1 MTRILE
7 LSQALKHQFT
17 LDPRTLSFV
26 TPMCAGH
33 NARFIFA
40 LLDKRTVNLAR
51 LGNILN
57 ASVTSQSNQRRAA
70 RFLAR
75 DSSWRTA
82 LSAWL
87 LSFYPDHVTL
97 AVDRTEWKFG
107 LTPINLLVIAVV
119 HNGFAF
125 PVLWCHLCKAGSSN
139 STEVTALLEKLR
151 AMLGTRSV
159 LVLMDREFASHAL
172 LKCLRGAKWDFD
184 LRLKRNALVSYRDH
198 THRVERYFSDLTM
211 GHGCWLKR
219 KVTVYGVKVFV
230 VAFRPL
236 TPTEDGDECVCVLTN
251 RAPSAAMSFYKQ
263 RWTIENLFAA
273 LKTRGFNF
281 EDSHIVNADRL
292 ENLLGVLCL
301 AAFWAVQLG
310 ELIAKQLPIQ
320 RKAHGRR
327 EVSVFRLG
335 LDALMR
341 LMRFDALELKVQR
354 CVWDDALRLLSG
366 T

>member
-1 MTRILE
+1 MNRILE
-7 LSQALKHQFT
+7 LASALKSQFT
-17 LDPRTLSFV
+17 LDPRTLSFL
-26 TPMCAGH
+26 
-33 NARFIFA
+33 ARFILA

-57 ASVTSQSNQRRAA
+57 VSVTSQSNQRRAA
-70 RFLAR
+70 RFLSR
-75 DSSWRTA
+75 DATWRTS
-82 LSAWL
+82 LTTWL

-107 LTPINLLVIAVV
+107 ATPINLLVVAVV

-125 PVLWCHLCKAGSSN
+125 PILWCHLGKAGSSN
-139 STEVTALLEKLR
+139 SGEVTTLLEKLR
-151 AMLGTRSV
+151 LMLNSQSV
-159 LVLMDREFASHAL
+159 LVLMDREFASRKL
-172 LKCLRGAKWDFD
+172 LEWLRDAKWDFD
-184 LRLKRNALVSYRDH
+184 LRLKRSALVRYKDH
-198 THRVERYFSDLTM
+198 THRVERYFADLAR

-219 KVTVYGVKVFV
+219 KVTVYGAKVFV

-236 TPTEDGDECVCVLTN
+236 KPTEDGDECVYVITN

-281 EDSHIVNADRL
+281 EDSHITNAARL

-310 ELIAKQLPIQ
+310 ELIAASQPIK

-335 LDALMR
+335 LDALER
-341 LMRFDALELKVQR
+341 LMRFDAPVVKGQW

>member
-1 MTRILE
+1 MTRILQ
-7 LSQALKHQFT
+7 LSQALKHHFT
-17 LDPRTLSFV
+17 LDPRTLSFL
-26 TPMCAGH
+26 
-33 NARFIFA
+33 ARFIVA
-40 LLDKRTVNLAR
+40 LIDKRTVNLAL
-51 LGNILN
+51 LGNTLN
-57 ASVTSQSNQRRAA
+57 PSVKGESNQRRAS
-70 RFLAR
+70 RFLTR
-75 DSSWRTA
+75 DASWRLA
-82 LSAWL
+82 LSSWL

-125 PVLWCHLCKAGSSN
+125 PILWCHLGKAGSSN
-139 STEVTALLEKLR
+139 STEVTTLLEKLR
-151 AMLGTRSV
+151 VILNAQSV
-159 LVLMDREFASHAL
+159 LVLMDREFASRTL
-172 LKCLRGAKWDFD
+172 LEWLRGANWDFD
-184 LRLKRNALVSYRDH
+184 LRLKCSALVRYRDH
-198 THRVERYFSDLTM
+198 THRVERYFTDLAK

-230 VAFRPL
+230 VAFKPL
-236 TPTEDGDECVCVLTN
+236 EPTEDGDECVYVVTN
-251 RAPSAAMSFYKQ
+251 KAPSAAMDFYRQ

-281 EDSHIVNADRL
+281 EDSHITSAAKL

-310 ELIAKQLPIQ
+310 ELIARCQPIK

-327 EVSVFRLG
+327 GVSVFRLG
-335 LDALMR
+335 LDALER
-341 LMRFDALELKVQR
+341 LLRFDAPVLKGQC

>member
-7 LSQALKHQFT
+7 LSQALKSNFT
-17 LDPRTLSFV
+17 LDPRALSFL
-26 TPMCAGH
+26 
-33 NARFIFA
+33 ARFIFA

-51 LGNILN
+51 LCNILN
-57 ASVTSQSNQRRAA
+57 ASVASESNQRRAS

-75 DSSWRTA
+75 DATWRTSLA
-82 LSAWL
+82 MWL

-97 AVDRTEWKFG
+97 AIDRTEWKFG
-107 LTPINLLVIAVV
+107 LTPINLLVVAVV
-119 HNGFAF
+119 HNGFSF
-125 PVLWCHLCKAGSSN
+125 PIIWQHLGKAGSSN
-139 STEVTALLEKLR
+139 AAEVTTLLEKLK
-151 AMLGTRSV
+151 ALLGHQSV
-159 LVLMDREFASHAL
+159 LVLMDREFASHKL
-172 LKCLRGAKWDFD
+172 LEWLTRANWNFD
-184 LRLKRNALVSYRDH
+184 LRLKRSARVNYRDH
-198 THRVERYFSDLTM
+198 THRVERFFSDLAT
-211 GHGCWLKR
+211 GHGGWLKR

-230 VAFRPL
+230 VAFRPFE
-236 TPTEDGDECVCVLTN
+236 PTEDGDECVYVITN
-251 RAPSAAMSFYKQ
+251 RAPSAAMSFYAQ

-281 EDSHIVNADRL
+281 EDSHMTNVDRL

-310 ELIAKQLPIQ
+310 ELIAKYQPIK

-335 LDALMR
+335 LDALER
-341 LMRFDALELKVQR
+341 LMRFDASVLKARR
-354 CVWDDALRLLSG
+354 CVWDDAIRLLSG

>member
-7 LSQALKHQFT
+7 LSQALKSQFT
-17 LDPRTLSFV
+17 LDPRTLSFL
-26 TPMCAGH
+26 
-33 NARFIFA
+33 ARFIFA

-57 ASVTSQSNQRRAA
+57 SSVTSQSNQRRAA
-70 RFLAR
+70 RFLSR

-107 LTPINLLVIAVV
+107 ATPINLLVVAVV

-125 PVLWCHLCKAGSSN
+125 PVLWCHLGKAGSSN

-151 AMLGTRSV
+151 LMLNCPSV
-159 LVLMDREFASHAL
+159 LVLMDREFASRTL
-172 LKCLRGAKWDFD
+172 LQWLRVANWDFD

-198 THRVERYFSDLTM
+198 THRVERYFSDLAK

-236 TPTEDGDECVCVLTN
+236 KLTEDGDECVYVITN
-251 RAPSAAMSFYKQ
+251 RAPSAALSFYRQ

-281 EDSHIVNADRL
+281 EDSHITNADRL

-310 ELIAKQLPIQ
+310 ELVAAHQPIK

-335 LDALMR
+335 LDALER
-341 LMRFDALELKVQR
+341 LMRFDAPVVKGQC
-354 CVWDDALRLLSG
+354 CVWDDALRLMSG

>member
-236 TPTEDGDECVCVLTN
+236 TPTEDGDECVYVLTN

-320 RKAHGRR
+320 RKALGRR

-335 LDALMR
+335 LDALER

>member
-1 MTRILE
+1 MNRILE
-7 LSQALKHQFT
+7 LTSALKHQFT
-17 LDPRTLSFV
+17 LDPRTLSFL
-26 TPMCAGH
+26 
-33 NARFIFA
+33 ARFIFA

-70 RFLAR
+70 RFLSR
-75 DSSWRTA
+75 DATWRTS
-82 LSAWL
+82 LTTWL

-107 LTPINLLVIAVV
+107 ATPINLLVIAVI

-125 PVLWCHLCKAGSSN
+125 PVLWCHLGKAGSSN
-139 STEVTALLEKLR
+139 SAEVTTLLEKLR
-151 AMLGTRSV
+151 VMLGTTSV
-159 LVLMDREFASHAL
+159 LVLMDREFASHKL
-172 LKCLRGAKWDFD
+172 LEWLRNANWDFD
-184 LRLKRNALVSYRDH
+184 LRLKCSALVRYKDH
-198 THRVERYFSDLTM
+198 THRVERYFGDLGK

-236 TPTEDGDECVCVLTN
+236 KPTKDDDECVYVITN

-263 RWTIENLFAA
+263 RWMIENLFAA

-281 EDSHIVNADRL
+281 EDSHITNAARL

-310 ELIAKQLPIQ
+310 ELVVAHQPIQ

-335 LDALMR
+335 LDALER
-341 LMRFDALELKVQR
+341 LMRFDASVVRGLW

>member
-1 MTRILE
+1 M
-7 LSQALKHQFT
+7 
-17 LDPRTLSFV
+17 
-26 TPMCAGH
+26 
-33 NARFIFA
+33 
-40 LLDKRTVNLAR
+40 
-51 LGNILN
+51 
-57 ASVTSQSNQRRAA
+57 
-70 RFLAR
+70 
-75 DSSWRTA
+75 
-82 LSAWL
+82 
-87 LSFYPDHVTL
+87 
-97 AVDRTEWKFG
+97 DRTEWKFG
-107 LTPINLLVIAVV
+107 ATPINLLVVAVV

-125 PVLWCHLCKAGSSN
+125 PVLWCHLGKAGSSN

-151 AMLGTRSV
+151 LMLNCPSV
-159 LVLMDREFASHAL
+159 LVLMDREFASRTL
-172 LKCLRGAKWDFD
+172 LQWLRVANWDFD

-198 THRVERYFSDLTM
+198 THRVERYFSDLAK

-236 TPTEDGDECVCVLTN
+236 KLTEDGDECVYVITN
-251 RAPSAAMSFYKQ
+251 RAPSAALSFYKQ

-281 EDSHIVNADRL
+281 EDSHITNADRL

-310 ELIAKQLPIQ
+310 ELVAKHQPIK

-335 LDALMR
+335 LDALER
-341 LMRFDALELKVQR
+341 LMRFDAPVVKGQW

>member
-1 MTRILE
+1 MNRITQLA
-7 LSQALKHQFT
+7 SALKSQFT
-17 LDPRTLSFV
+17 LDPRTLGFL
-26 TPMCAGH
+26 
-33 NARFIFA
+33 ARFIFA

-57 ASVTSQSNQRRAA
+57 ASVTSQSNQRRAS
-70 RFLAR
+70 RFLSR
-75 DSSWRTA
+75 DSSWRNA

-87 LSFYPDHVTL
+87 LSFYPQHVTL

-107 LTPINLLVIAVV
+107 ATPINLLVIAVV

-125 PVLWCHLCKAGSSN
+125 PVLWCHLGKAGSSN
-139 STEVTALLEKLR
+139 SAEVTTLLEKLR
-151 AMLGTRSV
+151 PLLNCPSV
-159 LVLMDREFASHAL
+159 LVLMDREFASRKL
-172 LKCLRGAKWDFD
+172 LEWLRGASWDFD
-184 LRLKRNALVSYRDH
+184 LRLKRNARVSYRDH
-198 THRVERYFSDLTM
+198 THRVERYFSDLAR

-236 TPTEDGDECVCVLTN
+236 KPTEDGDECVYVITN
-251 RAPSAAMSFYKQ
+251 RAPSAAMSFYKE

-281 EDSHIVNADRL
+281 EDSHITNAARL

-310 ELIAKQLPIQ
+310 ELVAAYQPIK

-335 LDALMR
+335 LDALER
-341 LMRFDALELKVQR
+341 LLRFDAPVVKGQW

>member
-1 MTRILE
+1 MNRILE
-7 LSQALKHQFT
+7 LSQALKSQFT
-17 LDPRTLSFV
+17 LDPRTLSFL
-26 TPMCAGH
+26 
-33 NARFIFA
+33 ARFIFA

-51 LGNILN
+51 LGNVLN

-70 RFLAR
+70 RFLSREAT
-75 DSSWRTA
+75 WRTS

-87 LSFYPDHVTL
+87 LSFYPNHVIL

-107 LTPINLLVIAVV
+107 LTPINLLVVAVV

-125 PVLWCHLCKAGSSN
+125 PVLWCHLGKAGSSN

-151 AMLGTRSV
+151 LMLNCPSV
-159 LVLMDREFASHAL
+159 LVLMDREFASRTL
-172 LKCLRGAKWDFD
+172 LQWLRVANWDFD

-198 THRVERYFSDLTM
+198 THRVERYFSDLAK

-236 TPTEDGDECVCVLTN
+236 KLTEDGDECVYVITN
-251 RAPSAAMSFYKQ
+251 RAPSAALSFYKQ

-281 EDSHIVNADRL
+281 EDSHITNADRL

-310 ELIAKQLPIQ
+310 ELVAKHQPIK

-335 LDALMR
+335 LDALER
-341 LMRFDALELKVQR
+341 LMRFDAPVVKGQW

>member
-7 LSQALKHQFT
+7 LASALKSQFT
-17 LDPRTLSFV
+17 LDPRTLSFL
-26 TPMCAGH
+26 
-33 NARFIFA
+33 ARFILA

-57 ASVTSQSNQRRAA
+57 VSVTSQSNQRRAA
-70 RFLAR
+70 RFLSR
-75 DSSWRTA
+75 DATWRTS
-82 LSAWL
+82 LTTWL

-107 LTPINLLVIAVV
+107 ITPINLLVIAVV

-125 PVLWCHLCKAGSSN
+125 PVLWCHLGKAGSSN
-139 STEVTALLEKLR
+139 SKEVTALLEKLH

-159 LVLMDREFASHAL
+159 LVLMDREFASRTL
-172 LKCLRGAKWDFD
+172 LEWLRNANWDFD
-184 LRLKRNALVSYRDH
+184 LRLKRSALVRYKDH
-198 THRVERYFSDLTM
+198 THRVERYFSDLAK

-236 TPTEDGDECVCVLTN
+236 KPTEDGDECVYVITN
-251 RAPSAAMSFYKQ
+251 RAPSAAVSFYKQ

-281 EDSHIVNADRL
+281 EDSHITNADRL

-310 ELIAKQLPIQ
+310 ELVAAHQPIK

-335 LDALMR
+335 LDALER
-341 LMRFDALELKVQR
+341 LMRFDAPVVKGQW

>member
-1 MTRILE
+1 MNTILE
-7 LSQALKHQFT
+7 LARALKTQFT
-17 LDPRTLSFV
+17 LDPRTLNFL
-26 TPMCAGH
+26 
-33 NARFIFA
+33 ARFIFA

-57 ASVTSQSNQRRAA
+57 ASVTSQSNQRRAS

-75 DSSWRTA
+75 DSSWRDA
-82 LSAWL
+82 LTTWL

-107 LTPINLLVIAVV
+107 VTPINLLVVAVV

-125 PVLWCHLCKAGSSN
+125 PIIWQHLGKAGSSN
-139 STEVTALLEKLR
+139 SAEVTKLLEQLISSLSDK
-151 AMLGTRSV
+151 TV
-159 LVLMDREFASHAL
+159 LVLMDREFASHKL
-172 LKCLRGAKWDFD
+172 LAWLTHANWDFD
-184 LRLKRNALVSYRDH
+184 LRLKRSARVSYRDH
-198 THRVERYFSDLTM
+198 THRVERFFADLTK
-211 GHGCWLKR
+211 GHGQWLKR

-236 TPTEDGDECVCVLTN
+236 KPTEDSDECVYVVTN
-251 RAPSAAMSFYKQ
+251 RAPSAAVSFYRQ

-281 EDSHIVNADRL
+281 EDSHITNADRL

-310 ELIAKQLPIQ
+310 ELIAKCQPIK

-335 LDALMR
+335 LDALER
-341 LMRFDALELKVQR
+341 LMRFDAPISKGQR

>member
-1 MTRILE
+1 MNRITE
-7 LSQALKHQFT
+7 LALALKSQFT
-17 LDPRTLSFV
+17 LDPRTLSFL
-26 TPMCAGH
+26 
-33 NARFIFA
+33 ARFIFA

-57 ASVTSQSNQRRAA
+57 ARVASQSNQRRAS

-107 LTPINLLVIAVV
+107 LTPINLLVVAVV

-125 PVLWCHLCKAGSSN
+125 PVLWCQLGKAGSSN
-139 STEVTALLEKLR
+139 STEVTKLLEKLH

-159 LVLMDREFASHAL
+159 LVLMDREFASRAL
-172 LKCLRGAKWDFD
+172 LAWLRRTSWDFD

-198 THRVERYFSDLTM
+198 THRVERFFSNLTR

-219 KVTVYGVKVFV
+219 KVTVYGAKIFV
-230 VAFRPL
+230 VAFKPL
-236 TPTEDGDECVCVLTN
+236 KPTEDGDECVYVITN
-251 RAPSAAMSFYKQ
+251 RAPSAAVSFYSE

-310 ELIAKQLPIQ
+310 ELVAKHQPIK

-335 LDALMR
+335 LDALER
-341 LMRFDALELKVQR
+341 LMRFDAPVLKGQW
-354 CVWDDALRLLSG
+354 CVWDDSLRLLSG

>member
-1 MTRILE
+1 MNRILE
-7 LSQALKHQFT
+7 LALALKSQFT
-17 LDPRTLSFV
+17 LDPRTLNFL
-26 TPMCAGH
+26 
-33 NARFIFA
+33 ARFIFA

-70 RFLAR
+70 RFLSR
-75 DSSWRTA
+75 DATWRTS
-82 LSAWL
+82 LTTWL

-125 PVLWCHLCKAGSSN
+125 PVLWCHLGKAGSSN
-139 STEVTALLEKLR
+139 SGEVTTLLEKLR
-151 AMLGTRSV
+151 ALLNHQSV
-159 LVLMDREFASHAL
+159 LVLMDREFASRTL
-172 LKCLRGAKWDFD
+172 LKWLRGTKWDFD
-184 LRLKRNALVSYRDH
+184 LRLKRSALVRYRDH
-198 THRVERYFSDLTM
+198 THRVERYFNDLTR
-211 GHGCWLKR
+211 GYGCWLKR

-236 TPTEDGDECVCVLTN
+236 KPTEDGDECVYVVTN

-281 EDSHIVNADRL
+281 EDSHIINAARL

-301 AAFWAVQLG
+301 AAFWAVQIG
-310 ELIAKQLPIQ
+310 ELIAKCQPIK

-335 LDALMR
+335 LDAVER
-341 LMRFDALELKVQR
+341 LMRFDAPVLKGQR

>member
-7 LSQALKHQFT
+7 LSQALKSQFT
-17 LDPRTLSFV
+17 LDPRTLSFL
-26 TPMCAGH
+26 
-33 NARFIFA
+33 ARFIFA

-57 ASVTSQSNQRRAA
+57 SSVTNQSNQRRAA
-70 RFLAR
+70 RFLSR

-107 LTPINLLVIAVV
+107 ATPINLLVVAVV

-125 PVLWCHLCKAGSSN
+125 PVLWCHLGKAGSSN

-151 AMLGTRSV
+151 LMLNCPSV
-159 LVLMDREFASHAL
+159 LVLMDREFASRTL
-172 LKCLRGAKWDFD
+172 LQWLRVANWDFD

-198 THRVERYFSDLTM
+198 THRVERYFSDLTR
-211 GHGCWLKR
+211 GYGCWLKR

-236 TPTEDGDECVCVLTN
+236 KLTEDGDECVYVITN
-251 RAPSAAMSFYKQ
+251 RAPSAALSFYRQ

-281 EDSHIVNADRL
+281 EDSHITNADRL

-301 AAFWAVQLG
+301 AAFWAVQV
-310 ELIAKQLPIQ
+310 AKHQPIK

-335 LDALMR
+335 LDALER
-341 LMRFDALELKVQR
+341 LMRFDAPVVKGQW
-354 CVWDDALRLLSG
+354 CVWDDALRLMSG

>member
-1 MTRILE
+1 MTRILQ
-7 LSQALKHQFT
+7 LSQALKHHFT
-17 LDPRTLSFV
+17 LDPRTLSFL
-26 TPMCAGH
+26 
-33 NARFIFA
+33 ARLIVA
-40 LLDKRTVNLAR
+40 LIDKRTVNLAQ
-51 LGNILN
+51 LGNVLN
-57 ASVTSQSNQRRAA
+57 ANAASESNQRRAS

-82 LSAWL
+82 LSSWL

-107 LTPINLLVIAVV
+107 ATPINLLVVAVV

-125 PVLWCHLCKAGSSN
+125 PVLWCHLGKAGSSN
-139 STEVTALLEKLR
+139 SKEVTALLEKLH
-151 AMLGTRSV
+151 AMLATRSV
-159 LVLMDREFASHAL
+159 LVLMDREFASRTL
-172 LKCLRGAKWDFD
+172 LEWLCRVKWDFD
-184 LRLKRNALVSYRDH
+184 LRLKRSARVSYRDH
-198 THRVERYFSDLTM
+198 THRVERYFSDLPK

-219 KVTVYGVKVFV
+219 KVTVYGAKVFV

-236 TPTEDGDECVCVLTN
+236 KPTEDGDECVYVMTN
-251 RAPSAAMSFYKQ
+251 RAPSAALSFYKQ

-281 EDSHIVNADRL
+281 EDSHITNAARL

-310 ELIAKQLPIQ
+310 ELIADHQPIK
-320 RKAHGRR
+320 RKVHGRR
-327 EVSVFRLG
+327 AVSVFRLG
-335 LDALMR
+335 LDALER
-341 LMRFDALELKVQR
+341 LMRFDAPVVKGQW

>member
-1 MTRILE
+1 MNRILE
-7 LSQALKHQFT
+7 LSQALKSQFT
-17 LDPRTLSFV
+17 LDPRTLSFL
-26 TPMCAGH
+26 
-33 NARFIFA
+33 ARFILA

-57 ASVTSQSNQRRAA
+57 VSVTSQSNQRRAA

-75 DSSWRTA
+75 DSSWRIA
-82 LSAWL
+82 LSSWL

-107 LTPINLLVIAVV
+107 ATPINLLVIAVV

-125 PVLWCHLCKAGSSN
+125 PILWCHLGKAGSSN
-139 STEVTALLEKLR
+139 SKEVTALLEKLR
-151 AMLGTRSV
+151 LMLNHQSV
-159 LVLMDREFASHAL
+159 LVLMDREFASRTL
-172 LKCLRGAKWDFD
+172 LEWFRGANWDFD
-184 LRLKRNALVSYRDH
+184 LRLKRSALVSYRDH
-198 THRVERYFSDLTM
+198 KHRVERYFADLAR

-219 KVTVYGVKVFV
+219 KVTVYGMKVFI

-236 TPTEDGDECVCVLTN
+236 KPTEDSDECVYVVTN
-251 RAPSAAMSFYKQ
+251 RAPSAALSFYKQ

-281 EDSHIVNADRL
+281 EDSHITNAARL
-292 ENLLGVLCL
+292 ENLLGVLCF

-310 ELIAKQLPIQ
+310 ELVAAHQPIK

-335 LDALMR
+335 LDALER
-341 LMRFDALELKVQR
+341 LMRFDVPQLKGQW
-354 CVWDDALRLLSG
+354 CVWEDALRLLSG